1 MSTTDAAHRTL
12 TLSRAS
18 APSGA
23 SRVRHVDELSEEA
36 SERFYACLE
45 SGTPASGVDGRT
57 FLDGEVIVF
66 TDYYR
71 VDLA

>member
-1 MSTTDAAHRTL
+1 MSTTDAAPRTL
-12 TLSRAS
+12 TLSRADS
-18 APSGA
+18 PSSA
-23 SRVRHVDELSEEA
+23 SRVRHVDELSDEA

-45 SGTPASGVDGRT
+45 SGTPARDVDGRT

-71 VDLA
+71 VGLA